1 MSIFSFIKLAGES
14 IFGGKNEEEELVAKK
29 AAAEANEL
37 AEEAAMARRL
47 EETIRDLSL
56 DVEGLTVFV
65 DDDRVSVSG
74 EAHDQATKEK
84 VVLVLGNSTGVA
96 SVEDNMTVEHT
107 EPEAQFH
114 TVVSG
119 DSLSKIAKHYYGD
132 PMKYTLIFEANQP
145 MLKDPN
151 LIYPGQV
158 LRIPRLD

>member
-1 MSIFSFIKLAGES
+1 MSLFSFIKTAGEA
-14 IFGGKNEEEELVAKK
+14 IFGGKNAEEEAAAKK
-29 AAAEANEL
+29 AAAEAAEL

-56 DVEGLTVFV
+56 DVEGLSVFV
-65 DDDRVSVSG
+65 DDDRVTVSG

-84 VVLVLGNSTGVA
+84 VVLVLGNSAGVA

-132 PMKYTLIFEANQP
+132 AMKYTAIFEANQP

-158 LRIPRLD
+158 LRIPHMD